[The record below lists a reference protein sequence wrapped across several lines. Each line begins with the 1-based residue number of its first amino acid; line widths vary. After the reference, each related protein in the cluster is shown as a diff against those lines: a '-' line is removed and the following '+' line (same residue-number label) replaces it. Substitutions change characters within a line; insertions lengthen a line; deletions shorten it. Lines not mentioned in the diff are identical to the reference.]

1 MNPAVIAAV
10 VGGMCLSS
18 SIGAALMMGGGEED
32 DGTGGANN
40 QNDDEDDDEDDIV
53 LPQVRYVRVER
64 PSANYPANIINL
76 GELEVF
82 DTAGTNIALNAT
94 VTGGPGGA
102 HSAGPYERL
111 TDGNFGNFAH
121 TTGDGV
127 SFMEIDLGAIKEIAK
142 IVITNRPDCCQD
154 RLTDATLKLLDGS
167 KAVVKTTA
175 AIVSDKM
182 KLTYDFNVTTP
193 AWEYTDA

>member
-1 MNPAVIAAV
+1 
-10 VGGMCLSS
+10 
-18 SIGAALMMGGGEED
+18 MMGGGEED
-32 DGTGGANN
+32 DGAGAGAGGANN
-40 QNDDEDDDEDDIV
+40 QDEDDIV
-53 LPQVRYVRVER
+53 LPQARYVRVER
-64 PSANYPANIINL
+64 PSANYPAHIINL

-102 HSAGPYERL
+102 HSAGPFERL

-121 TTGDGV
+121 TTGNGV
-127 SFMEIDLGAIKEIAK
+127 SFLEVDLGAVKEIAK
-142 IVITNRPDCCQD
+142 VVITNRPDCCRD
-154 RLTDATLKLLDGS
+154 RLGEAKLTLLDGS
-167 KAVVKTTA
+167 RAAVKTTA

-193 AWEYTDA
+193 AWDYTDA

>member
-1 MNPAVIAAV
+1 MKPAVIAAV

-32 DGTGGANN
+32 DGAGAGAGGANN
-40 QNDDEDDDEDDIV
+40 QDEDDIV
-53 LPQVRYVRVER
+53 LPQARYVRVER

-102 HSAGPYERL
+102 HSAGPFERL

-121 TTGDGV
+121 TTGNGV
-127 SFMEIDLGAIKEIAK
+127 SFLEVDLGAVKEIAK
-142 IVITNRPDCCQD
+142 VVITNRPDCCQG
-154 RLTDATLKLLDGS
+154 RLGEAKLKLLDGS

>member
-1 MNPAVIAAV
+1 MKPAVIAAV
-10 VGGMCLSS
+10 VGAMCLSS
-18 SIGAALMMGGGEED
+18 SVGAALMMGGGEEEKPKTPID
-32 DGTGGANN
+32 D
-40 QNDDEDDDEDDIV
+40 DDDDEDDIV

-64 PSANYPANIINL
+64 PSGIYLQEGLINL

-82 DTAGTNIALNAT
+82 DKVGTNIALNAA
-94 VTGGPGGA
+94 VTGGPGAA
-102 HSAGPYERL
+102 HSAGPYDRL

-127 SFMEIDLGAIKEIAK
+127 PFMEIDLGAVKEIAK

-182 KLTYDFNVTTP
+182 KLTYDFNDTTP